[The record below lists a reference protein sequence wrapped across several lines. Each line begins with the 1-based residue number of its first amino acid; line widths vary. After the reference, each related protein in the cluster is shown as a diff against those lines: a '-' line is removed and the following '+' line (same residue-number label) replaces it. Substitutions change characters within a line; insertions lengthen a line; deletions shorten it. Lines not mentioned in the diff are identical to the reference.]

1 MALYEWGGPAIS
13 STGAGTVTGPSTA
26 SLIAEVD
33 STQLQVLTGS
43 SVLGTP
49 RGHAVAVRVTA
60 TLGAGSTSADW
71 RLEQCL
77 STGLGST
84 ALRFLV
90 PSIFTPPGQSGMYV
104 YSMMIEPGDRIRARL
119 NSSLTGAA
127 SAMLQVDPLT

>member
-13 STGAGTVTGPSTA
+13 STGGSVTGPSTA
-26 SLIAEVD
+26 TLVAEID

-43 SVLGTP
+43 AILGS
-49 RGHAVAVRVTA
+49 RQGHAVPVRITA

-71 RLEQCL
+71 RIEQCL

-84 ALRFLV
+84 AIRWLV
-90 PSIFTPPGQSGMYV
+90 PSIFTPPSQSGMYV
-104 YSMMIEPGDRIRARL
+104 YSAMLEPGDRIRARL

-127 SAMLQVDPLT
+127 SAFLQVDPLT